1 MLRLPAW
8 VGRTG
13 EAMEGESVL
22 TPGSCCTKDA
32 VDWVVVAGATRTT
45 GTLVAALAVLAV
57 LVV

>member
-45 GTLVAALAVLAV
+45 GTLVAALAVLAA
-57 LVV
+57 